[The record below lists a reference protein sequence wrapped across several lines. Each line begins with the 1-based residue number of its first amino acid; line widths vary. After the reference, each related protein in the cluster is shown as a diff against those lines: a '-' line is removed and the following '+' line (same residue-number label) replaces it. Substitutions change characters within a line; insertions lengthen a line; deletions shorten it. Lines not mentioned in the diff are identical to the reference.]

1 MLLFPCSSPL
11 ISEKSAHD
19 SFMEPTMFS
28 IFRRSKPLPAAAS
41 PNGYQKPVQAQD
53 LLATPRRQ
61 KLLENIWQRA
71 SLSRAQFVELY
82 RRPLERY
89 AELVQQLPAS
99 QNHHHA
105 HPGGMLDHGLEIVAY
120 ALKIRQTYLL
130 PIGAPPESQSAQAEA
145 WTAAAAYGAL
155 IHDLGKIAVDVHI
168 ELEGGKTWHP
178 WHGPIN
184 RPYRFRYVKGRNYQ
198 LHGAA
203 AALIYAQVL
212 SSEILDWL
220 SDFPEV
226 WSQLIFVLA
235 GQYEHAGIL
244 GEIIVKADQASVA
257 QELGGNPA
265 RALSAPKQS
274 LQRQLADGLRY
285 LVRDTFKLNQPD
297 GPSDGWLTQDA
308 LWLVSK
314 PIADQ
319 LRAYLLTQGV
329 EGVPSSN
336 APFFNMLQDQGV
348 IQTNAQD
355 KAIWKATI
363 DNGRGWRNTFT
374 LLKLSPALIW
384 NDPNDRPAAYTGT
397 LEVEAGNPVEEP
409 SAETQIAAPTKTS
422 PLDVETRASPET
434 VEPTQLSPFEIP
446 QHASNNPAEFDELLA
461 LLGNI
466 NEPLEDTK
474 NNQVS
479 AAHTAPP
486 KLDDTQP
493 SQTSNQ
499 GGAPLATIEEGA
511 PMPSNT
517 AELGQ
522 GFVEWLKKGIASR
535 SIIINDTKALVH
547 TVAGTAMLVT
557 PGIFKRYVLEFP
569 HIEQQAK
576 AQQVNA
582 WQLVQR
588 SFEKQKL
595 HQKTQKSLNIWTC
608 DVVGPRKSKQLKG
621 YLLLDPLT
629 IFSEVP
635 FDNISLSLKSELM
648 EPPQ

>member
-1 MLLFPCSSPL
+1 
-11 ISEKSAHD
+11 
-19 SFMEPTMFS
+19 MFS
-28 IFRRSKPLPAAAS
+28 IFRRRKPLPAATS
-41 PNGYQKPVQAQD
+41 PNGFQKPVQAQD

-203 AALIYAQVL
+203 AALIYAQIL
-212 SSEILDWL
+212 SSEVLDWL
-220 SDFPEV
+220 SGFPEV

-265 RALSAPKQS
+265 RALYAPKQS

-363 DNGRGWRNTFT
+363 DNGSGWRNTFT

-384 NDPNDRPAAYTGT
+384 NAPNDRPAAYTGT

-409 SAETQIAAPTKTS
+409 SAETQIAASAKTS
-422 PLDVETRASPET
+422 PLGVESRASPEAIA
-434 VEPTQLSPFEIP
+434 PAQLSPFEIP
-446 QHASNNPAEFDELLA
+446 QHASNNPAELDELLA

-466 NEPLEDTK
+466 NEPSEDTK

-486 KLDDTQP
+486 KLDETQLP
-493 SQTSNQ
+493 QTSNQ

-517 AELGQ
+517 TELGQ

-635 FDNISLSLKSELM
+635 VDNISLSLKSELM

>member
-1 MLLFPCSSPL
+1 
-11 ISEKSAHD
+11 
-19 SFMEPTMFS
+19 MFS
-28 IFRRSKPLPAAAS
+28 IFRRKKALPAPGPS
-41 PNGYQKPVQAQD
+41 PNGFIQPASSQE
-53 LLATPRRQ
+53 LLASPRRQ

-71 SLSRAQFVELY
+71 SLSRSQFVELY

-120 ALKIRQTYLL
+120 ALKIRQSYLL

-168 ELEGGKTWHP
+168 ELVGGKTWHP
-178 WHGPIN
+178 WHGPID

-198 LHGAA
+198 LHAAA
-203 AALIYAQVL
+203 AALIYAQIL

-220 SDFPEV
+220 SSFPEV
-226 WSQLIFVLA
+226 WSQLIFILA

-244 GEIIVKADQASVA
+244 GEIVVKADQASVA

-274 LQRQLADGLRY
+274 LQRQLADGLRH

-384 NDPNDRPAAYTGT
+384 NDPNDRPAAYAGT
-397 LEVEAGNPVEEP
+397 LEVEAGNPTEDSAVENNVP
-409 SAETQIAAPTKTS
+409 IPAKNSPTDIQSNPVSAPLAPAQ
-422 PLDVETRASPET
+422 PLPLE
-434 VEPTQLSPFEIP
+434 LP
-446 QHASNNPAEFDELLA
+446 QHSSSSTDEFDELLA

-466 NEPLEDTK
+466 NEPSEDAKTK
-474 NNQVS
+474 EAP
-479 AAHTAPP
+479 AAHTAPS
-486 KLDDTQP
+486 KLDDIQP
-493 SQTSNQ
+493 SQTSLQ
-499 GGAPLATIEEGA
+499 GDAHLATIEKTT
-511 PMPSNT
+511 PMQSNST
-517 AELGQ
+517 ELGQ
-522 GFVEWLKKGIASR
+522 GFVEWLRKGIASR
-535 SIIINDTKALVH
+535 NIIINDTKALVH

-569 HIEQQAK
+569 NIEQQAK

-582 WQLVQR
+582 WQMVQR

-621 YLLLDPLT
+621 YLLRDPLT
-629 IFSEVP
+629 IFTEVP
-635 FDNISLSLKSELM
+635 FDNLSLSLRSESM
-648 EPPQ
+648 EPTQ

>member
-1 MLLFPCSSPL
+1 
-11 ISEKSAHD
+11 
-19 SFMEPTMFS
+19 MFS
-28 IFRRSKPLPAAAS
+28 FFRRSKTLPAAAPS
-41 PNGYQKPVQAQD
+41 PNGFLKPAQGQD

-71 SLSRAQFVELY
+71 SLSRSQFVELY

-203 AALIYAQVL
+203 AALIYAQIL

-220 SDFPEV
+220 SGFPEA

-244 GEIIVKADQASVA
+244 GEIVVKADQASVA

-355 KAIWKATI
+355 KAIWKVTI

-384 NDPNDRPAAYTGT
+384 NDPNDRPTAYSGT
-397 LEVEAGNPVEEP
+397 VELESSDPVSDASPVSNIANSIPVALTNTTSELPTPCANPPKSPAPE
-409 SAETQIAAPTKTS
+409 AETMKHSSENPG
-422 PLDVETRASPET
+422 
-434 VEPTQLSPFEIP
+434 EI
-446 QHASNNPAEFDELLA
+446 DELLA

-466 NEPLEDTK
+466 NEPSEPAQ
-474 NNQVS
+474 NSQVF
-479 AAHTAPP
+479 TEQTDQM
-486 KLDDTQP
+486 KTGGIQP
-493 SQTSNQ
+493 SQASDHVTSAEPQ
-499 GGAPLATIEEGA
+499 TEEA
-511 PMPSNT
+511 SPSPSNN
-517 AELGQ
+517 AEIGQ
-522 GFVEWLKKGIASR
+522 GFVEWLKHGIASR
-535 SIIINDTKALVH
+535 KIIINDTKALVH
-547 TVAGTAMLVT
+547 TVDGTGMLVT

-569 HIEQQAK
+569 KIEQLAK
-576 AQQVNA
+576 QQQVSA

-595 HQKTQKSLNIWTC
+595 HRKTEKSLNIWTC
-608 DVVGPRKSKQLKG
+608 NVIGPRKTKQLKG
-621 YLLLDPLT
+621 YLLIDPKT

-635 FDNISLSLKSELM
+635 LDNASLSLKLESM
-648 EPPQ
+648 ESQQ

>member
-1 MLLFPCSSPL
+1 
-11 ISEKSAHD
+11 
-19 SFMEPTMFS
+19 MFS
-28 IFRRSKPLPAAAS
+28 FFRRSKILPAAAPS
-41 PNGYQKPVQAQD
+41 PNGFLKPAQGQD

-71 SLSRAQFVELY
+71 SLSRSQFVELY

-203 AALIYAQVL
+203 AALIYAQIL

-220 SDFPEV
+220 SGFPEA

-244 GEIIVKADQASVA
+244 GEIVVKADQASVA
-257 QELGGNPA
+257 RELGGNPA

-285 LVRDTFKLNQPD
+285 LVRNTFKLNQPD
-297 GPSDGWLTQDA
+297 GPSDGWLTQEA

-384 NDPNDRPAAYTGT
+384 NDPNDRPTAFTGT
-397 LEVEAGNPVEEP
+397 LEVETGNPAEEP
-409 SAETQIAAPTKTS
+409 SIENPVAAPAKTS
-422 PLDVETRASPET
+422 PLNL
-434 VEPTQLSPFEIP
+434 EPNADPAVLAPAELSPFETQ
-446 QHASNNPAEFDELLA
+446 QHPSNNPAEFDALLA

-466 NEPLEDTK
+466 NEPSEDTK

-479 AAHTAPP
+479 AANTALP
-486 KLDDTQP
+486 KLDDIQP
-493 SQTSNQ
+493 SQTSEQ
-499 GGAPLATIEEGA
+499 GGAPHATVEEVA
-511 PMPSNT
+511 PMPSNNT
-517 AELGQ
+517 ELGQ

-535 SIIINDTKALVH
+535 SIVINDTKALVH

-595 HQKTQKSLNIWTC
+595 HQKTHKSLNIWTC

-621 YLLLDPLT
+621 YLLQDPLT

>member
-1 MLLFPCSSPL
+1 ML
-11 ISEKSAHD
+11 
-19 SFMEPTMFS
+19 S
-28 IFRRSKPLPAAAS
+28 IFRRKKALPAQGPS
-41 PNGYQKPVQAQD
+41 PNGFLQPASSQT
-53 LLATPRRQ
+53 LLASPRRQ

-71 SLSRAQFVELY
+71 SLSRSQFAELY
-82 RRPLERY
+82 RLPLERY

-203 AALIYAQVL
+203 AALIYAQIL
-212 SSEILDWL
+212 TPQILDWL
-220 SDFPEV
+220 SDFREV
-226 WSQLIFVLA
+226 WSQLIFILA

-244 GEIIVKADQASVA
+244 GEIVVKADQASVA

-285 LVRDTFKLNQPD
+285 LVRDTFKLNKPD
-297 GPSDGWLTQDA
+297 GPADGWLTQDA

-355 KAIWKATI
+355 KAVWRATI

-384 NDPNDRPAAYTGT
+384 NDPHDRPPAYTGT
-397 LEVEAGNPVEEP
+397 LEVEAGDPVENSPAKNNMTTPAGLLP
-409 SAETQIAAPTKTS
+409 SDIESSAIPTALAPPVAP
-422 PLDVETRASPET
+422 PLEVSQP
-434 VEPTQLSPFEIP
+434 PS
-446 QHASNNPAEFDELLA
+446 SNPAEFDELLA

-466 NEPLEDTK
+466 NEPLENNK
-474 NNQVS
+474 NNQAS
-479 AAHTAPP
+479 AALTPLLQ
-486 KLDDTQP
+486 LDDTQA
-493 SQTSNQ
+493 SLSSNE
-499 GGAPLATIEEGA
+499 GNATLAIAKEVA
-511 PMPSNT
+511 PMPRNNT
-517 AELGQ
+517 EFGRE
-522 GFVEWLKKGIASR
+522 FVEWLKNGIASR
-535 SIIINDTKALVH
+535 SIIINDAKAQVH

-576 AQQVNA
+576 AQQMNA
-582 WQLVQR
+582 WQMVQR
-588 SFEKQKL
+588 SFEKLKL
-595 HQKTQKSLNIWTC
+595 HKKTAKHLNIWTC
-608 DVVGPRKSKQLKG
+608 DVVGPRKTKQLKG
-621 YLLLDPLT
+621 YLLVDPLT
-629 IFSEVP
+629 IFSEAP
-635 FDNISLSLKSELM
+635 FDNVSLSLKSELL
-648 EPPQ
+648 ESPE

>member
-1 MLLFPCSSPL
+1 
-11 ISEKSAHD
+11 
-19 SFMEPTMFS
+19 MFS
-28 IFRRSKPLPAAAS
+28 IFRRKKALPAQGPS
-41 PNGYQKPVQAQD
+41 PNGFLQPASSQT
-53 LLATPRRQ
+53 LLASPRRQ

-71 SLSRAQFVELY
+71 SLSRSQFAELY
-82 RRPLERY
+82 RLPLERY

-203 AALIYAQVL
+203 AALIYAQIL
-212 SSEILDWL
+212 TPEILDWL
-220 SDFPEV
+220 SDFREV
-226 WSQLIFVLA
+226 WSQLIFILA

-244 GEIIVKADQASVA
+244 GEIVVKADQASVA

-297 GPSDGWLTQDA
+297 GPADGWLMQDA

-355 KAIWKATI
+355 KAVWRATI

-384 NDPNDRPAAYTGT
+384 NDPNDRPPAYTGT
-397 LEVEAGNPVEEP
+397 LEVEAGDPVENSPAKNNMTTPAGVLP
-409 SAETQIAAPTKTS
+409 S
-422 PLDVETRASPET
+422 DVESSAIPTALAPPEAPPLE
-434 VEPTQLSPFEIP
+434 VAQPPS
-446 QHASNNPAEFDELLA
+446 SNPAEFDELLA

-466 NEPLEDTK
+466 NEPLENNK
-474 NNQVS
+474 NNQAS
-479 AAHTAPP
+479 AALTPLLQ
-486 KLDDTQP
+486 LDDTQA
-493 SQTSNQ
+493 SLSSNE
-499 GGAPLATIEEGA
+499 GDATLAIAKEVA
-511 PMPSNT
+511 PMPRNNT
-517 AELGQ
+517 EFGRE
-522 GFVEWLKKGIASR
+522 FVEWLKNGIASR
-535 SIIINDTKALVH
+535 SIIINDAKAQVH
-547 TVAGTAMLVT
+547 TVEGTAMLVT

-582 WQLVQR
+582 WQMVQR
-588 SFEKQKL
+588 SFEKLKL
-595 HQKTQKSLNIWTC
+595 HKKTAKHLNIWTC
-608 DVVGPRKSKQLKG
+608 DVVGPRKTKQLKG
-621 YLLLDPLT
+621 YLLIDPLT
-629 IFSEVP
+629 IFSEAP
-635 FDNISLSLKSELM
+635 FDNVSLSLKSELL
-648 EPPQ
+648 ESPE

>member
-1 MLLFPCSSPL
+1 
-11 ISEKSAHD
+11 
-19 SFMEPTMFS
+19 MELVMFS
-28 IFRRSKPLPAAAS
+28 FFRRSKPLPAAAPS
-41 PNGYQKPVQAQD
+41 PNGFLKPAQGED

-71 SLSRAQFVELY
+71 SLSRSQFVELY

-120 ALKIRQTYLL
+120 ALKIRQTFLL

-168 ELEGGKTWHP
+168 ELEGGKIWHP

-203 AALIYAQVL
+203 AALIYAQIL

-220 SDFPEV
+220 SGFPEAC
-226 WSQLIFVLA
+226 SQLIFVLA

-244 GEIIVKADQASVA
+244 GEIVVKADQASVA

-265 RALSAPKQS
+265 RAVSAPKQS

-297 GPSDGWLTQDA
+297 GPSDGWLTQEA

-384 NDPNDRPAAYTGT
+384 NDPNDRPTAFTGT
-397 LEVEAGNPVEEP
+397 LEVETGNPAEDP
-409 SAETQIAAPTKTS
+409 SIENPVAAPAKTS
-422 PLDVETRASPET
+422 SLNF
-434 VEPTQLSPFEIP
+434 EPNAAPAVLAPAELSPFETQ
-446 QHASNNPAEFDELLA
+446 QHPSNNPAEFDALLA
-461 LLGNI
+461 LLGSI

-486 KLDDTQP
+486 KLDDIQP
-493 SQTSNQ
+493 SQTSEQ
-499 GGAPLATIEEGA
+499 GGAPHATVEEVA
-511 PMPSNT
+511 PMPSNNT
-517 AELGQ
+517 ELGQ
-522 GFVEWLKKGIASR
+522 RFVEWLKKGIASR

-576 AQQVNA
+576 AQQANA

-595 HQKTQKSLNIWTC
+595 HQKTHKSLNIWTC

-621 YLLLDPLT
+621 YLLQDPLT

-635 FDNISLSLKSELM
+635 FDNISLSLKSELT